1 MSRTTFIG
9 LIIVFIF
16 LSFVAFNSAMPEAKN
31 KEVMSLISPY
41 MPYKL
46 EKRLA
51 GLTIVNT
58 KTGEK
63 EKPSNDIV
71 YKRLDELEK
80 NWGKRYLKIQSSTLS
95 ILNDNNKT
103 IKSFKLQNKKQTAFV
118 HNFFGI

>member
-9 LIIVFIF
+9 LIFVFIF
-16 LSFVAFNSAMPEAKN
+16 LSFMAFNSAMPETKN
-31 KEVMSLISPY
+31 TEVMSLISPY
-41 MPYKL
+41 MPYKI

-58 KTGEK
+58 KTKER
-63 EKPSNDIV
+63 EKPSNDII